1 MQPSVPT
8 YLWLAIILQ
17 MDRSLFLRIR
27 CCRGLFQL
35 GCSLWSEDTARSSH
49 LRQSGR

>member
-1 MQPSVPT
+1 MLLQPSALT

-17 MDRSLFLRIR
+17 MDRSLFLRIK

-35 GCSLWSEDTARSSH
+35 GCSL
-49 LRQSGR
+49 